1 MENKILIISGPT
13 ASGKSQLAF
22 NLSEFHD
29 IAIINA
35 DSLQIY
41 EGLPILSS
49 QPSQLEQKK
58 VKHFLYSILKPQE
71 SSSVA
76 MWLKLVKSSVE
87 QCRKE
92 NKLPV
97 IVGGSGMYI
106 SKLVEGI
113 SEIPPID
120 ESIRIEASELFEG
133 INREDFIEELVKLGE
148 EKERALKLDKHRLI
162 RSYEVLKQTK
172 KSIFYW
178 QSQPITKIFDEKDF
192 LHININPNRETL
204 YQNCNSRFEKM
215 LELGAIQEVDE
226 LLKQE
231 ILDDKQIT
239 KTLGFYEISDFLNN
253 RITKE
258 ESVVIATQKTRNYA
272 KRQLTWF
279 RNQLPNKAVCEDVVS
294 AFNLIKKNYGNRG

>member
-97 IVGGSGMYI
+97 MVGGSGMYI

-192 LHININPNRETL
+192 FHININPNRETL
-204 YQNCNSRFEKM
+204 YHNCNSRFKKM

-258 ESVVIATQKTRNYA
+258 EAVATATQKTRNYA
-272 KRQLTWF
+272 KRQITWF
-279 RNQLPNKAVCEDVVS
+279 GRDKRIEWITKVDEKKAIQLMRDFLK
-294 AFNLIKKNYGNRG
+294 